1 MKNVE
6 FVINF
11 DFPNN
16 IEDYVHRIGRTGR
29 AGAKGTAITLFTG
42 QNAKNAR
49 ELIQL
54 LTDAEQEIPPALHD
68 SARYAPQGGSGSRYS
83 RGFRGGRGRGRGGG
97 GGGGRGGGGGGRRW

>member
-29 AGAKGTAITLFTG
+29 AGAKGTAITFFTSNNSK
-42 QNAKNAR
+42 NAKD
-49 ELIQL
+49 LIKL
-54 LTDAEQEIPPALHD
+54 LRDAEQQVPGQLEEAG
-68 SARYAPQGGSGSRYS
+68 RYAPSGGGRGRYS
-83 RGFRGGRGRGRGGG
+83 RGGGGFRGGRGRRY
-97 GGGGRGGGGGGRRW
+97 

>member
-42 QNAKNAR
+42 SNAKNAR

-54 LTDAEQEIPPALHD
+54 LKDADQQIPDSLHE
-68 SARYAPQGGSGSRYS
+68 SARYAPQGGGGSRYS
-83 RGFRGGRGRGRGGG
+83 RGFRGRGRGRGGG
-97 GGGGRGGGGGGRRW
+97 GRGGGRW

>member
-6 FVINF
+6 LVINY

-29 AGAKGTAITLFTG
+29 AGAKGTAVTLFTSA
-42 QNAKNAR
+42 NAKNAR

-54 LTDAEQEIPPALHD
+54 LKDAGQEVPQGLQD
-68 SARYAPQGGSGSRYS
+68 SARHAPSGGGGSRYS
-83 RGFRGGRGRGRGGG
+83 RGFRGRGRGRGRGGG
-97 GGGGRGGGGGGRRW
+97 GRRW